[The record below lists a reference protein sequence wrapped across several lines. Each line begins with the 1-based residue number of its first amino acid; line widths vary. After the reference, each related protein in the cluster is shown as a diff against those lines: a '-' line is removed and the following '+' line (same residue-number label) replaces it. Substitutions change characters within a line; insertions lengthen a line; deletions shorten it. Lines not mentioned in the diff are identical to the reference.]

1 MTKNIIRGFLIVLGL
16 LVTINAFATDSPLL
30 GKTVEDQTLERNVS
44 TVLKEQFPTGSY
56 TILSY
61 KQNVLLAGQ
70 VPNLEMKNKINLV
83 IKDVGG
89 VRKLWNE
96 LKVKPNEAATEQAK
110 DAALT
115 ALAKARLIAQK
126 EVNATN
132 IKVVTCDKVVY
143 LLGENPGDKKQLD
156 LGIRGIQQIKG
167 VERVINHI
175 Q

>member
-1 MTKNIIRGFLIVLGL
+1 MNKNIIRCFLVALGL
-16 LVTINAFATDSPLL
+16 LVAVNSFATDSPLL
-30 GKTVEDQTLERNVS
+30 GKTVEDQALERNVS
-44 TVLKEQFPTGSY
+44 TVLKERFPTGSY
-56 TILSY
+56 TIVSY
-61 KQNVLLAGQ
+61 KQHVLLAGQ
-70 VPNLEMKNKINLV
+70 VPTLEVKNKIDSA
-83 IKDVGG
+83 IKDVSG
-89 VRKLWNE
+89 VIKLWNE

-126 EVNATN
+126 DVNAAH
-132 IKVVTCDKVVY
+132 IKVVTCDKVLY

-167 VERVINHI
+167 VARVINHI